1 MRRAQIYYDMHVH
14 STSSPDASLS
24 EVSLAHRAVKE
35 GLAGVGFVVHLDFH
49 PSDFCYG
56 SFDSVEYETAFRKA
70 ARETAGSLILMK
82 GVELGEP
89 LRFRSEITVAL
100 TESRFDFL
108 MGALHWIEDR
118 FLLDESAYAS
128 TDPLELVEEYLRR
141 TLEIVE
147 NCELDIL
154 AHLGIFR
161 RGLAKAGI
169 STGFDETILWP
180 VLLERI
186 LVTMIERNIALEVNT
201 SGLRRLESVTYP
213 NHAVLRLYRTL
224 GGELVT
230 TGSDTHRDPW
240 VFNALPQA
248 AELLL
253 ETGFTHTVRFTE
265 RERIECPLRSCR
277 PDRTTG

>member
-141 TLEIVE
+141 TLEIVK

>member
-14 STSSPDASLS
+14 STCSPDASLS
-24 EVSLAHRAVKE
+24 EISLAHRAVKE

-56 SFDSVEYETAFRKA
+56 GFDSVEYEAAFREA
-70 ARETAGSLILMK
+70 SRETSGSLILMK

-89 LRFRSEITVAL
+89 LRFRSEIAGAL
-100 TESRFDFL
+100 AESRFDFV

-118 FLLDESAYAS
+118 LLLDESAFSS
-128 TDPLELVEEYLRR
+128 TDPMALVEEYFSR

-147 NCELDIL
+147 NCDLDIL

-169 STGFDETILWP
+169 STDFDETRLWP

-186 LVTMIERNIALEVNT
+186 LLTMIERNIALEVNT
-201 SGLRRLESVTYP
+201 AGLRRSESVTYP
-213 NHAVLRLYRTL
+213 NSAVLRLYRTL

-240 VFNALPQA
+240 VFHALLQA
-248 AELLL
+248 TELLL
-253 ETGFTHTVRFTE
+253 DTGFTHTVRFTE
-265 RERIECPLRSCR
+265 RERIACPLRSC
-277 PDRTTG
+277 PPGGSDG

>member
-1 MRRAQIYYDMHVH
+1 MRRAQILFDMHVH
-14 STSSPDASLS
+14 STCSPDASLS
-24 EVSLAHRAVKE
+24 EITLAHRAVKE
-35 GLAGVGFVVHLDFH
+35 GLAGIGFVVHLDFH

-56 SFDSVEYETAFRKA
+56 GFDPDEYEAAFRKVSSESA
-70 ARETAGSLILMK
+70 DFLILMK

-89 LRFRSEITVAL
+89 LRFRSEITGAL

-118 FLLDESAYAS
+118 FLLDESAYSS
-128 TDPLELVEEYLRR
+128 TDPMELVEEYFRR
-141 TLEIVE
+141 TLRIVE
-147 NCELDIL
+147 SCDLDIL

-169 STGFDETILWP
+169 SIDFDETVLWP

-186 LVTMIERNIALEVNT
+186 LLTMIERNIALEVNT
-201 SGLRRLESVTYP
+201 AGLRRPESVTYP
-213 NHAVLRLYRTL
+213 NSAVLRLYRTL

-240 VFNALPQA
+240 VFHALHRA
-248 AELLL
+248 TELLR
-253 ETGFTHTVRFTE
+253 ETGFTHTVRFAD
-265 RERIECPLRSCR
+265 RERIACPLRSC
-277 PDRTTG
+277 PPGRTAG